1 VNSTPEPGAEPPAS
15 ESQTGELRARALRLL
30 ARREHSRAELTRKLA
45 HAGHTDSEI
54 APLLDEL
61 EAKNW
66 LSDRRFAESYVAD
79 KRARSGA
86 IKLAFELRQRG
97 ISDAL
102 IEDVLK
108 DHRHSE
114 LERAKEIWRKKFGL
128 PPANAAEK
136 ARQIRFLQSRGFSG
150 DMIRRVLRGHCP
162 DDS

>member
-1 VNSTPEPGAEPPAS
+1 MNSTPEPGAEPPAS
-15 ESQTGELRARALRLL
+15 ESQTGELRERALRLL
-30 ARREHSRAELTRKLA
+30 ARREHSRAELTRKLER
-45 HAGHTDSEI
+45 AGHTDSEI

-79 KRARSGA
+79 KRARTGA

-114 LERAKEIWRKKFGL
+114 LERAQEIWRKKFGL
-128 PPANAAEK
+128 PPANAAER

-162 DDS
+162 EDY